1 MPRKPSTQPNDV
13 ELAILRVLWDR
24 GPSAVRDVHEAL
36 RHTRDTGYT
45 STAKMMQVM
54 CDKGLLKRDDSQR
67 PQLYAPSVP
76 EEQTQKQIVRHLI
89 QKVFGGSAQKLV
101 LRAVQSQ
108 QLPPEEVAQIL
119 VQVAEQRSGRD
130 RRDHRHD
137 GQPRDGRQAGA

>member
-24 GPSAVRDVHEAL
+24 GPARVRDVHEAL
-36 RHTRDTGYT
+36 RHTRNAGYT

-54 CDKGLLKRDDSQR
+54 CDKGLLARNDSPR
-67 PQLYAPSVP
+67 PQLYSPAVP

-89 QKVFGGSAQKLV
+89 QKVFGGSARKLV

-108 QLPPEEVAQIL
+108 KLPAEEVAEI
-119 VQVAEQRSGRD
+119 QRLLREIQGDKR
-130 RRDHRHD
+130 
-137 GQPRDGRQAGA
+137 GKQ